1 MIEMDTV
8 KCSIIVPVFCNYGSL
23 KKTYEAIVV
32 NVIEQMS
39 NTDFEFIFID
49 DGSLD
54 DSFQELLELSKTA
67 TYTVKILKFSR
78 NFGQVPAIYAGY
90 AKATGDVIVN
100 ISADLQDPPELI
112 IQMIDAYRNDNF
124 DIVICAREAR
134 DEGIFRR
141 LTSAVFYALIRK
153 LSFKNMPQGGFDY
166 VLISKKVKNILLS
179 NKDTNP
185 FWQGQILWTGFQPKI
200 IYYERQ
206 KRTIGK
212 SKWTFSKKLK
222 YLFDGVLAYSFYPL
236 RLMSITGLVF
246 FIAGILYG
254 IIIVILYLQG
264 TTPFKGWSP
273 IMILILLSSGLQ
285 MLISGVIG
293 EYLWRTLDQARNRPL
308 YVIEQVIEPNESYS
322 S

>member
-1 MIEMDTV
+1 MDTV

-166 VLISKKVKNILLS
+166 VLISRKVKNILLS

>member
-1 MIEMDTV
+1 MDTV

-23 KKTYEAIVV
+23 KKTYEAIVI

-67 TYTVKILKFSR
+67 TYSVKILKFSR

-141 LTSAVFYALIRK
+141 LTSAVFYALIQK

-166 VLISKKVKNILLS
+166 VLISRKVKNILLS

-200 IYYERQ
+200 IYYERK

-236 RLMSITGLVF
+236 RLMSITGLIF

-308 YVIEQVIEPNESYS
+308 YVIEQVIEQNESHS